1 MSVIETKNIWKSF
14 GDFEALRNIT
24 IKVEGGEFFGLCGPN
39 GAGKTTLLRILTGQL
54 EPTEGEA
61 RVLGL
66 DAAKEPIGV
75 KQLIGI
81 VPEVESPPS
90 YLTAYEFLYFVC
102 KVRNIQRSESKIQK
116 WMDFFDLNENEGTV
130 CRDLSKGNRQKLMLA
145 SAFIHDP
152 NVLFLDEPLINLDP
166 LYQRK
171 VKVYLSNYVERGGT
185 IFMCTHLLDMAE
197 KLCGSVAII
206 NGGSII
212 IKQGIGKLLDRFG
225 SLENAFI
232 DLVQDKRGSR

>member
-1 MSVIETKNIWKSF
+1 MRNVNI
-14 GDFEALRNIT
+14 R
-24 IKVEGGEFFGLCGPN
+24 VEGGEFFSLCGPN
-39 GAGKTTLLRILTGQL
+39 GAGKTTLLRILTGQI
-54 EPTEGEA
+54 EPTEGKA
-61 RVLGL
+61 KVLSL
-66 DAAKEPIGV
+66 DVAKEPLGV

-90 YLTAYEFLYFVC
+90 YLTAYEFLFFVC
-102 KVRNIQRSESKIQK
+102 KVRNVQRSESKIEK
-116 WMDFFDLNENEGTV
+116 WMDFFDLNESEGFV

-152 NVLFLDEPLINLDP
+152 KVLFLDEPLINLDP

-171 VKVYLSNYVERGGT
+171 VKVYLLDYVRRGGT

-197 KLCGSVAII
+197 KLCSSVAII
-206 NGGSII
+206 NGGKII
-212 IKQGIGKLLDRFG
+212 IRESIEKLLGRFG

-232 DLVQDKRGSR
+232 DLVHQQRGSR